1 MEVAWNTKKRIAN
14 TAVQKSILVEE
25 KEDEII
31 TGEKFESY
39 LKCVN
44 KQKCRTIGKT
54 YVYSSKSFESWKFG
68 TINIRSGKEKD
79 EGSKI

>member
-1 MEVAWNTKKRIAN
+1 MEIAWNTKKRIAN

-25 KEDEII
+25 KEDETI

-44 KQKCRTIGKT
+44 KQKCQIIGKT
-54 YVYSSKSFESWKFG
+54 NVYSNKSFESWKFG
-68 TINIRSGKEKD
+68 TINIRSGEEKR
-79 EGSKI
+79 